1 MKKQKVK
8 KGKKPAKRSLRLE
21 HLGMW
26 NMAALKGR
34 GSVFEG
40 TSLQTGDA
48 RIHTHLLTGWLASVD
63 SRCLL
68 LTHRNN
74 GQNQSLRVFVKKLFS
89 LSLFLVSLFLS
100 GWSGRTK
107 STTQAAESV
116 VTNALTM
123 VQKNSKT
130 KCWLEE
136 DGGPILESRELWPSS
151 HRQERV
157 LIIQV
162 EGSWPLRAPWKAAGG
177 NLLTAFTHFL
187 YVTRFTWLSRC
198 LQMGHLQK
206 YKEHISPSFI
216 PKSLFHLE
224 ELYFSKCTSC
234 EHLINEQGATDFITS
249 IHLSLTQNNFQMF

>member
-116 VTNALTM
+116 LLLMLWLWCRRTAKQSAGWKRMAARFWRVGNCGLVPTGRSGFSSSRSRGADLWEHPERQLVATCWQPSLIFCTWQGSPGSPDVCKWVT
-123 VQKNSKT
+123 SKST
-130 KCWLEE
+130 RSTS
-136 DGGPILESRELWPSS
+136 PP
-151 HRQERV
+151 
-157 LIIQV
+157 
-162 EGSWPLRAPWKAAGG
+162 PLSQS
-177 NLLTAFTHFL
+177 L
-187 YVTRFTWLSRC
+187 YFTWRN
-198 LQMGHLQK
+198 
-206 YKEHISPSFI
+206 YISQSALPVS
-216 PKSLFHLE
+216 
-224 ELYFSKCTSC
+224 T
-234 EHLINEQGATDFITS
+234 
-249 IHLSLTQNNFQMF
+249 